1 MGSSSNQCVAPMLPK
16 KMPSAPKII
25 FGLACIA
32 TVGTASYAVMSRS
45 IDKDWVESS
54 RKPQADYPMQH
65 VGSLK

>member
-1 MGSSSNQCVAPMLPK
+1 MLPK

-45 IDKDWVESS
+45 IDKDWNESVS
-54 RKPQADYPMQH
+54 RLPTSTDGPMH
-65 VGSLK
+65 